1 MVYVQY
7 RLIGNVMPAV
17 EMRLEYGESV
27 YTQSGGMAWMSDAI
41 AMETNARGGI
51 MKGLGR
57 LFAGESMFMTAYTAQ
72 AAGAEIA
79 FSATVP
85 GEIMPVDVAQWQGM
99 ICQKGAFLCAQ
110 SGVALDTVFTKRFSS
125 GLFGGEGFILQKLS
139 GAGTAFLEVDG
150 SSVEKMLAP
159 GEALRVDTGN
169 VVAFEGTVGY
179 EVETVRGGMNI
190 FLGGEGLFLT
200 RLIGPGRVILQTPN
214 FAEFGGRIRP
224 YMPTGGST

>member
-159 GEALRVDTGN
+159 GEARRVDTGN
-169 VVAFEGTVGY
+169 VVAFERTV
-179 EVETVRGGMNI
+179 
-190 FLGGEGLFLT
+190 
-200 RLIGPGRVILQTPN
+200 
-214 FAEFGGRIRP
+214 
-224 YMPTGGST
+224 STS